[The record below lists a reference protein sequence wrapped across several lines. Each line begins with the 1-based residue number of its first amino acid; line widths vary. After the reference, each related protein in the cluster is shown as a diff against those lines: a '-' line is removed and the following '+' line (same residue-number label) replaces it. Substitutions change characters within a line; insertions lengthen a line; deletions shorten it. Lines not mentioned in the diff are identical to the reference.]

1 MASQNKT
8 HWLLHLVFLLIAC
21 TTILP
26 IILVFM
32 VSVTDETTITQNGYS
47 FFPQKISFEA
57 YKYLFLDSMTIIR
70 AYGVTILITVVGTI
84 VGLMLTALLAY
95 PISRRDFPYKNMLT
109 FFVFFTMLFNGG
121 LVPWYLVFTKLI
133 PLKDTIWSLI
143 IPGLLLNG
151 FFVLIMRTFFATSIP
166 MAIIE
171 SAYMDGASESRI
183 FFRIVLPLSTPVLA
197 TIGLFNTLGYWND
210 WFNSLVFLTDSKYY
224 SLQYLLNKILLNIQ
238 FLSQNSRNTNASQI
252 MATLPTETV
261 RMAMAII
268 GIGPIVLAYPFFQKY
283 FVKGLTVGAV
293 KG

>member
-1 MASQNKT
+1 LASQNKT

-57 YKYLFLDSMTIIR
+57 YKYLFLDSITIIR

>member
-1 MASQNKT
+1 MASQTKT
-8 HWLLHLVFLLIAC
+8 HWLLHLIFIAIAC
-21 TTILP
+21 ATILP

-32 VSVTDETTITQNGYS
+32 VSITDETTITQHGYS
-47 FFPQKISFEA
+47 FFPSKISFEA

-70 AYGVTILITVVGTI
+70 AYGVTILITVVGTLA
-84 VGLMLTALLAY
+84 GLMLTALLAY

-121 LVPWYLVFTKLI
+121 LVPWYLVFTKLL

-143 IPGLLLNG
+143 IPGLLING
-151 FFVLIMRTFFATSIP
+151 FFVLIMRTFFANSIP

-183 FFRIVLPLSTPVLA
+183 FVQIVLPLSTPVLA

-210 WFNSLVFLTDSKYY
+210 WFNSMVFLTDSKYY

-238 FLSQNSRNTNASQI
+238 FLSQNTRNNNASQI

-261 RMAMAII
+261 RMAMAIV
-268 GIGPIVLAYPFFQKY
+268 GVGPIVLAYPFFQKY